1 MINEKGLQ
9 ESVQINHPTKNIG
22 QEYTNSSML
31 VMSSHYEGFPMV
43 MIEAMACGLPVV
55 SFDYKCGPRD
65 IIQDGQN
72 GLIVTDGDIQ
82 GLADAMMRL
91 MNDESLRKQMSERAK
106 KVVDIYS
113 EKTVMKQWTELFE
126 SLVKK

>member
-1 MINEKGLQ
+1 
-9 ESVQINHPTKNIG
+9 
-22 QEYTNSSML
+22 
-31 VMSSHYEGFPMV
+31 MV

-126 SLVKK
+126 SLVKI

>member
-1 MINEKGLQ
+1 
-9 ESVQINHPTKNIG
+9 
-22 QEYTNSSML
+22 
-31 VMSSHYEGFPMV
+31 MV